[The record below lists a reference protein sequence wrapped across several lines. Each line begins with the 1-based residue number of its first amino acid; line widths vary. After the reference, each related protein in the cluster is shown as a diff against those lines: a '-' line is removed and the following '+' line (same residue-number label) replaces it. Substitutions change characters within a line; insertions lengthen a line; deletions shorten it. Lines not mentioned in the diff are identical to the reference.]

1 MGIGSASVAAERVPV
16 LSANVKRRLRD
27 PRLIG
32 LVLLLLVLALAAAFT
47 PHPSVAQIR
56 EWSHSI
62 GPAFPL
68 VFFAVHAVVT
78 VAPIPRTL
86 FTLAAGVLFGS
97 LTGIVVTVGAST
109 VSAVIALLMVRA
121 VGREWFATRMTHP
134 AVRAID
140 DSLARR
146 GWLAVGSL
154 RLIAPVPF
162 SVVNYCCGVS
172 SIRIA
177 PFALATAVGVVP
189 GTVGIVVLGD
199 ALGGNADPVMLA
211 LSASCIALGVLGLI
225 VDWRLT
231 TRGRTRARQAVELD
245 IQESSQKR

>member
-1 MGIGSASVAAERVPV
+1 M
-16 LSANVKRRLRD
+16 RRFRD

-32 LVLLLLVLALAAAFT
+32 LVALLVTLALVGVLA
-47 PHPSVAQIR
+47 PHPSIEQMR

-68 VFFAVHAVVT
+68 AFFAVHAIAT

-86 FTLAAGVLFGS
+86 FTLAAGVLFGPV
-97 LTGIVVTVGAST
+97 TGLAVTVGAST
-109 VSAVIALLMVRA
+109 VSAVLALVMVRV

-134 AVRAID
+134 AARMID

-172 SIRIA
+172 SIRVT
-177 PFALATAVGVVP
+177 PFAVATAVGVVP

-199 ALGGNADPVMLA
+199 ALGGNADPLMLA
-211 LSASCIALGVLGLI
+211 LSGSCIAVGIIGLVI
-225 VDWRLT
+225 DWRIST
-231 TRGRTRARQAVELD
+231 ARRERPGQPPKLD
-245 IQESSQKR
+245 LEKSSHKT

>member
-1 MGIGSASVAAERVPV
+1 M
-16 LSANVKRRLRD
+16 RRFRD

-32 LVLLLLVLALAAAFT
+32 LVLLLVALALVGVLA
-47 PHPSVAQIR
+47 PHPSIEQMR
-56 EWSHSI
+56 EWSQSI

-68 VFFAVHAVVT
+68 AFFAVHAIAT

-86 FTLAAGVLFGS
+86 FTLAAGVLFGPV
-97 LTGIVVTVGAST
+97 TGLAVTVGAST
-109 VSAVIALLMVRA
+109 VSAVLALVMVRV

-134 AVRAID
+134 AARMID

-172 SIRIA
+172 SIRVT
-177 PFALATAVGVVP
+177 PFAVATAVGVVP

-199 ALGGNADPVMLA
+199 ALGGNADPLMLA
-211 LSASCIALGVLGLI
+211 LSGSCIAVGIIGLVI
-225 VDWRLT
+225 DWRIST
-231 TRGRTRARQAVELD
+231 ARRERPGQPPKLD
-245 IQESSQKR
+245 LEKSSHKS

>member
-1 MGIGSASVAAERVPV
+1 VSVDVM
-16 LSANVKRRLRD
+16 RRFRD

-32 LVLLLLVLALAAAFT
+32 LVVLILALALAGILA
-47 PHPSVAQIR
+47 PHPSIEQMR
-56 EWSHSI
+56 EWSVSI

-68 VFFAVHAVVT
+68 AFFAVHAIAT

-86 FTLAAGVLFGS
+86 FTLAAGVLFGPV
-97 LTGIVVTVGAST
+97 TGLAVTVGAST
-109 VSAVIALLMVRA
+109 VSAVLALVMVRV

-134 AVRAID
+134 AARMID

-172 SIRIA
+172 SIRLA
-177 PFALATAVGVVP
+177 PFAVATAVGVVP

-199 ALGGNADPVMLA
+199 ALGGNADPLMLA
-211 LSASCIALGVLGLI
+211 LSGSCIALGVIGLVI
-225 VDWRLT
+225 DWRLSI
-231 TRGRTRARQAVELD
+231 TRRERSGQPSKLD
-245 IQESSQKR
+245 LEKSSHKS

>member
-1 MGIGSASVAAERVPV
+1 M
-16 LSANVKRRLRD
+16 RRFRD

-32 LVLLLLVLALAAAFT
+32 LVLLLVALALVGVLA
-47 PHPSVAQIR
+47 PHPSIEQMR

-68 VFFAVHAVVT
+68 AFFAVHAIAT

-86 FTLAAGVLFGS
+86 FTLAAGVLFGPV
-97 LTGIVVTVGAST
+97 TGLAVTVGAST
-109 VSAVIALLMVRA
+109 VSAVLALVMVRV

-134 AVRAID
+134 AARMID

-172 SIRIA
+172 SIRVT
-177 PFALATAVGVVP
+177 PFAVATAVGVVP

-199 ALGGNADPVMLA
+199 ALGGNADPLMLA
-211 LSASCIALGVLGLI
+211 LSGSCIAVGIIGLVI
-225 VDWRLT
+225 DWRIST
-231 TRGRTRARQAVELD
+231 ARRERPGQPQKLD
-245 IQESSQKR
+245 LEKSSHKS